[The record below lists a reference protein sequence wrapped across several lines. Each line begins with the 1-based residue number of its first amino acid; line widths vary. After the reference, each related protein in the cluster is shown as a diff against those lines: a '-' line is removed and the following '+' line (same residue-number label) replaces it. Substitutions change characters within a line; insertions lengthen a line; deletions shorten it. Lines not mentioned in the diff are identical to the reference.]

1 MIEQFDDDDFGDFIT
16 SYDNERRDEI
26 SLSVTSDYN
35 NNNIDRNIERGELS
49 HDPISAIT
57 STTTTAGVG
66 ATEEDDDHMNN
77 SSSSNSTTTV
87 VFTSIPPLSNG
98 KSSPP
103 ILSHYHFHCRILY
116 ARHADLRL
124 FLLLD
129 VLIERMIYSDNY
141 MSVNI
146 EPTEIL
152 YFVCIH

>member
-1 MIEQFDDDDFGDFIT
+1 MT

-49 HDPISAIT
+49 RDPISAIT

-66 ATEEDDDHMNN
+66 ATDDHMNN

-129 VLIERMIYSDNY
+129 VLIERMIYSDNN

-146 EPTEIL
+146 EPTEML
-152 YFVCIH
+152 YFVCIHKCYST

>member
-1 MIEQFDDDDFGDFIT
+1 MT

-26 SLSVTSDYN
+26 SLSVASDNN

-57 STTTTAGVG
+57 SSTTATASFG
-66 ATEEDDDHMNN
+66 ATEEDDHHMNN

-103 ILSHYHFHCRILY
+103 ILSHYRFHCRILY

-129 VLIERMIYSDNY
+129 VLIERMIYSDNN

-146 EPTEIL
+146 EPTEML